1 MVTPMSGGWWYRPGS
16 VPGDSL
22 LLPSTSHVWYQHQ
35 ICLFNVQICVCKGL
49 GFGCDLCIGLPLD
62 AMQDNIQFCG
72 EKCIYGKN
80 ICIWYFCVT
89 NVAFGGTFMTRKYPG
104 CSGLV
109 GCGTVGS
116 DATTVPLVAW
126 PPGPSPRSAKDFYF
140 DLTQGCLSE
149 IYLYF
154 PD

>member
-1 MVTPMSGGWWYRPGS
+1 MQCKT
-16 VPGDSL
+16 
-22 LLPSTSHVWYQHQ
+22 
-35 ICLFNVQICVCKGL
+35 IFNCV
-49 GFGCDLCIGLPLD
+49 
-62 AMQDNIQFCG
+62 
-72 EKCIYGKN
+72 GKN
-80 ICIWYFCVT
+80 VFMEKISAYDIFALLMS
-89 NVAFGGTFMTRKYPG
+89 NVAFGTFMPRKYPG

-126 PPGPSPRSAKDFYF
+126 SPGPSPRSAKDFYF

>member
-1 MVTPMSGGWWYRPGS
+1 
-16 VPGDSL
+16 
-22 LLPSTSHVWYQHQ
+22 
-35 ICLFNVQICVCKGL
+35 
-49 GFGCDLCIGLPLD
+49 
-62 AMQDNIQFCG
+62 
-72 EKCIYGKN
+72 
-80 ICIWYFCVT
+80 
-89 NVAFGGTFMTRKYPG
+89 MTRKYPG
-104 CSGLV
+104 CFGLV

-126 PPGPSPRSAKDFYF
+126 SPGPSPRSAKDFYF